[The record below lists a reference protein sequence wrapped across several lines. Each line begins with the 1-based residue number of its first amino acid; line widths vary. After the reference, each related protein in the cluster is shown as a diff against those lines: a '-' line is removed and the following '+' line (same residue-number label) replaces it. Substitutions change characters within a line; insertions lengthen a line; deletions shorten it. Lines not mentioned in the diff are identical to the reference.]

1 MLIDGQAPL
10 IAGVSASLMLHNGEA
25 AFAASAVATAV
36 LHPLDTIKS
45 RLQSDAYRSSGSNT
59 AALPFPPMTLP
70 RLVRRRPTPSGTSQ
84 QPHTASPMGFK
95 ASARTRPARAG
106 SRQRLFR
113 DVYTGLPENVLKEA
127 PDAAIYLAVC
137 EQLSQ
142 SLSTNAW
149 FASHLTL
156 TLLLAGA
163 IGDAVGTVVRLP
175 AEVVCKRLQTGCA
188 SSVFAA
194 FSDVS
199 RDSWLACWS
208 AILLRD
214 VPLGGLQVAVY
225 SASHAYA
232 EAMASSLSPAS
243 PDAVADVI
251 AGMVA
256 GAAAAA
262 LTTPLD
268 VVVTHTTTQPRQPDG
283 GQPANALQVGLA
295 LVAEQG
301 PLTLTRGMGLRVLY
315 YAPLVGCFFGLYEY
329 FRELLDAMGA

>member
-45 RLQSDAYRSSGSNT
+45 RLQSDAYRSSGSNI
-59 AALPFPPMTLP
+59 AALVPPFPPMTFP
-70 RLVRRRPTPSGTSQ
+70 RLVRRRPTPPGT
-84 QPHTASPMGFK
+84 PHQLHNASPMGFK

-175 AEVVCKRLQTGCA
+175 AEVACKRLQTGCA

-194 FSDVS
+194 FSDV
-199 RDSWLACWS
+199 
-208 AILLRD
+208 
-214 VPLGGLQVAVY
+214 
-225 SASHAYA
+225 
-232 EAMASSLSPAS
+232 
-243 PDAVADVI
+243 
-251 AGMVA
+251 
-256 GAAAAA
+256 
-262 LTTPLD
+262 
-268 VVVTHTTTQPRQPDG
+268 
-283 GQPANALQVGLA
+283 
-295 LVAEQG
+295 
-301 PLTLTRGMGLRVLY
+301 
-315 YAPLVGCFFGLYEY
+315 
-329 FRELLDAMGA
+329 